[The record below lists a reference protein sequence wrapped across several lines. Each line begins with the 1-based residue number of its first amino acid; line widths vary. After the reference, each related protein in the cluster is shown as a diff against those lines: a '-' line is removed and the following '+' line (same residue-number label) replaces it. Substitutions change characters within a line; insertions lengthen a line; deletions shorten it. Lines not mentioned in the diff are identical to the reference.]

1 VSSVPTKEVRRQ
13 GLPEAEGLT
22 DFDYCVRQE
31 IASARREFAP
41 IHSVHEGLA
50 VIREEYL
57 ELEREVF
64 RRDIARDA
72 IYAELVQMAAMCR
85 RCAEDLGL

>member
-1 VSSVPTKEVRRQ
+1 MSSVPTKEVRRQ
-13 GLPEAEGLT
+13 GLPKTEGLS

-31 IASARREFAP
+31 IASARQKFNP
-41 IHSVHEGLA
+41 IHSVHEGIA

-57 ELEREVF
+57 ELEQEVF
-64 RRDIARDA
+64 RHDIDRDA
-72 IYAELVQMAAMCR
+72 IYAEMVQLAAMCR